1 MYLKSLELKGF
12 KSFADKSVLPF
23 EPGMNAVVGPNGSGK
38 SNISDAVLWVLGERN
53 AKHLRGQA
61 MEDVIFGGSSARKA
75 VSMAEVELVLDNS
88 DGTLPV
94 DYSEVSIMRRLYRS
108 GESEYLING
117 VLSRRMDVL
126 DILHDSG
133 LGTGTHS
140 IISQGSLD
148 SVLQSSPEE
157 RRNLIEEA
165 AGVLKHKQRKAKSE
179 RKLET
184 MDTHLTRAQ
193 DVLHEIERT
202 LKPLERKAKK
212 AQAYKEATSELAE
225 LTLLLAVDD
234 LRNLKR
240 EWEALAA
247 TETNLNSV
255 LGNRKEAVDALEKE
269 VEKLQDSAR
278 IQTTQAQE
286 LTRVHRNVTHAQERF
301 DGAVLALRERK
312 RSAHEFEAS
321 QALTIERNKVSL
333 EAAKREYE
341 NAVSS
346 AKALRDQFES
356 AQKKVTDLEKRCS
369 EASQARQG
377 LENEMRTLEQ
387 KRTADQKSADALQ
400 RDLEKTKEE
409 LATGRAHAKLV
420 ETQGKALEE
429 QLHKAEQ
436 DAAAAAETL
445 AGAEKALAELVAAE
459 SQARAEVV
467 SATKKRDEVKE
478 HLHELEQN
486 LFQIS
491 GEISALE
498 KLEEVYLSQNPA
510 QQWIKERYV
519 EEGQEVPLLSHYVS
533 APEELEALIEAFTAQ
548 ELSAF
553 LVGDDARAQTF
564 LEQLAQDALPGLAT
578 FLAKP
583 QACVLEREVQA
594 FGVALPVGCTPLLD
608 VLTWTEDVDEIMQA
622 LFGDVVL
629 CDSEEHAE
637 RARHELDVPLRYLVA
652 SGTVF
657 FPQGKIVRGIVPQEP
672 EEGVLARRRQLQT
685 AQDNA
690 TRVQG
695 DISAAQ
701 KELSEADEAL
711 RKASEVSLRLVQ
723 DLATLRGSTEST
735 RAEASSATER
745 LSATRKECT
754 DLENQRKV
762 AQEAVEKALPCVAE
776 LEEKLGMTREAI
788 AKHTARIDE
797 IQRDLIPLR
806 KESGQIRD
814 GLNEAKLTAAKLQE
828 RKNYNDRMEE
838 TRLHDIERIQKAN
851 EEALHEVLVKR
862 VAKMRIDPIMNCLEV
877 LAQSARNR
885 ARLLEEQAL
894 AAEGSSSDIYNK
906 IDEARQKV
914 KEARDAFDET
924 TAALSDVKVAQ
935 GRLEVQVNAKT
946 TAIVEECHTS
956 LEEALLL
963 PALED
968 RPGAEEQAASLGRK
982 LKAMGTISPDAVEDY
997 EAVKKRY
1004 DYLASQMKD
1013 LQTARASLARIVR
1026 AIDARMRE
1034 DFERTFVEV
1043 DQNFRT
1049 VFGELFP
1056 GGYAELILVDPEDVE
1071 HSGIEVR
1078 AQPRGKRISKMTLM
1092 SGGEKSLTA
1101 LALLFA
1107 VYRTR
1112 TTPFYLLDEV
1122 EAALDDSNLRRLIA
1136 YLEKLRETTQLIMI
1150 THQRR
1155 TMETSDVLFGVSMQD
1170 GITKVVSQR
1179 LEHAL
1184 RYAE

>member
-75 VSMAEVELVLDNS
+75 VSMAEVELVLDNA

-184 MDTHLTRAQ
+184 MDTHLTRAN

-212 AQAYKEATSELAE
+212 AQVYQEATGELAE

-234 LRNLKR
+234 LRSLKI
-240 EWEALAA
+240 EWETLEAREAELHQAV
-247 TETNLNSV
+247 TT
-255 LGNRKEAVDALEKE
+255 RKEAVEALEKE

-286 LTRVHRNVTHAQERF
+286 LTRVHRSVTHAQERF
-301 DGAVLALRERK
+301 DGVVLALRERK
-312 RSAHEFEAS
+312 RSAYEYEAS
-321 QALTIERNKVSL
+321 QALTIERNKASL
-333 EAAKREYE
+333 EAAQREYE
-341 NAVSS
+341 NASLA
-346 AKALRDQFES
+346 AKTLRDQFEL
-356 AQKKVTDLEKRCS
+356 AQKKVTELEQRR
-369 EASQARQG
+369 SQTSKVRQG
-377 LENEMRTLEQ
+377 LENELRTLEQ
-387 KRTADQKSADALQ
+387 ERSSAQKSAESMQ
-400 RDLEKTKEE
+400 HDLEKTKEE

-429 QLHKAEQ
+429 QRQKAEQ
-436 DAAAAAETL
+436 DAAATNATL
-445 AGAEKALAELVAAE
+445 AEGEKALADLVTSE
-459 SQARAEVV
+459 SEARGEVV
-467 SATKKRDEVKE
+467 RATKKRDELKE
-478 HLHELEQN
+478 NLRVLEQQ
-486 LFQIS
+486 LFQINGEVS
-491 GEISALE
+491 GLE
-498 KLEEVYLSQNPA
+498 KLEEVYLSQSPA
-510 QQWIKERYV
+510 QQWLKERFT
-519 EEGQEVPLLSHYVS
+519 ERGEDVPLLSHYVS
-533 APEELEALIEAFTAQ
+533 APVGLETLVEAFMEH

-553 LVGDDARAQTF
+553 LIKNDAQAQTF
-564 LEQLAQDALPGLAT
+564 IEQLAQADVSGLAT
-578 FLAKP
+578 FVVDSPA
-583 QACVLEREVQA
+583 VQKQSA
-594 FGVALPVGCTPLLD
+594 ISATQIELPEGCCSLLSM
-608 VLTWTEDVDEIMQA
+608 LTWSEEITEIMDA

-629 CDSEEHAE
+629 CESVSCAQK
-637 RARHELDVPLRYLVA
+637 AQSSVSVPLRYLVS
-652 SGTVF
+652 SGVVF
-657 FPQGKIVRGIVPQEP
+657 YPQGKIQRGIVSQEP
-672 EEGVLARRRQLQT
+672 EEGVLARRRQLQ
-685 AQDNA
+685 
-690 TRVQG
+690 
-695 DISAAQ
+695 AAQ
-701 KELSEADEAL
+701 EKASHVEHEIGQAKQALSDAEEAL

-723 DLATLRGSTEST
+723 ELATLRGSTESA
-735 RAEASSATER
+735 RAEARSAQAR
-745 LSATRKECT
+745 LEAIKKECS
-754 DLENQRKV
+754 DLDNQRKV
-762 AQEAVEKALPCVAE
+762 AQEAVNKALPCVAE
-776 LEEKLGMTREAI
+776 LEEKLREVREKAE
-788 AKHTARIDE
+788 KNTARIDE
-797 IQRDLIPLR
+797 IQQELQPLR

-814 GLNEAKLTAAKLQE
+814 GLNEAKLQAAKLQE

-851 EEALHEVLVKR
+851 QDALHEVLIKR
-862 VAKMRIDPIMNCLEV
+862 VAKKRIDPIMNCMEV
-877 LAQSARNR
+877 LAQSARGR

-906 IDEARQKV
+906 IDGARQKV
-914 KEARDAFDET
+914 KEARDTFDEGS
-924 TAALSDVKVAQ
+924 AALNDLKVAK
-935 GRLEVQVNAKT
+935 GRLEVQVNTKT

-963 PALED
+963 PELED
-968 RPGAEEQAASLGRK
+968 RQVAEEQAAALGRK
-982 LKAMGTISPDAVEDY
+982 LKAMGTISPDAVEEY

-1013 LQTARASLARIVR
+1013 LQTARASLARIVS

-1043 DQNFRT
+1043 DQNFRSI
-1049 VFGELFP
+1049 FGELFP
-1056 GGYAELILVDPEDVE
+1056 GGYAELILVDPDDVE